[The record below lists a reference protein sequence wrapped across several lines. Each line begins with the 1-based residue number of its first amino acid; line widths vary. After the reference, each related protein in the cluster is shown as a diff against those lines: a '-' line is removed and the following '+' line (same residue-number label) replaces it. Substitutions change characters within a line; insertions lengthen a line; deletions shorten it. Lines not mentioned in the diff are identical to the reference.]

1 MQFNFSIRLKLTK
14 ALLSLSLVLTLYGFA
29 SIHVSFAQTPA
40 LTVTPTATPQS
51 PRGRMEGTFHTRP
64 PRTFDAQHYSIR
76 TRFDVPNKTVIGD
89 ETVTLKPLAANFN
102 SFTLDAANMNI
113 ESVTL
118 EGKNAPLRFTASPDK
133 LTINLDR
140 AYAPAETITI
150 RIRYRATPQR
160 GIYFVSPAPGT
171 NAARP
176 SKPAQIWTQGE
187 PEDNHYWFPCYDFP
201 DDKATSEQFI
211 TVPQNQIAISN
222 GVLLDKKTNGDGT
235 QTFHWSM
242 STLHSSYLISLI
254 VGDFARVTDA
264 YKNIAVEYYTYHN
277 TETEARRSF
286 GKTPQMMR
294 WFSEALRYEY
304 PYNKYAQTVVAGFIF
319 GGMENV
325 TATTQADTEIL
336 NRADEEPQTSADN
349 LVSHELAHQWFG
361 DLVTCK
367 DWSQAWLN
375 EGFATFME
383 ASFKEH
389 EAGHDAYLFELR
401 NDARAYMRD
410 DNARYRRPL
419 VYNRYRAPID
429 LFDATLYQKGALVL
443 HMLRGIVGDETF
455 WKALNLYLK
464 ENEYRNVETADL
476 QRAFEKV
483 SNRKLDWF
491 FDQWVTKAGYPELRV
506 RYVYDAAAKKL
517 TLNVAQTQMPDD
529 ITPAVFRLP
538 VEIEVADA
546 KSSRTEQ
553 IEITQREQ
561 SFTFSLGGEPRM
573 IRFDKD
579 SRLLK
584 TLDFPQSTKML
595 SYQLTH
601 SADAIG
607 RIEAAE
613 ALAHIAT
620 KQVSL
625 GEEKN
630 PVVEALQQAL
640 TTDSF
645 YGVRVAAADRLARLS
660 HEDHAA
666 EALVAGAADKDS
678 RVRAAVI
685 GALKDSANLKAIE
698 AVRGALNDPSPF
710 VIVAAMA
717 GALKQGDDAA
727 RIAVVEIASR
737 QNVAPRVIIT
747 AMLSLASLQRAEAL
761 PLAMK
766 AVKADQSMEVRR
778 AGLRALY
785 RIGTHDPK
793 AIERLISLLDDSERD
808 IRYAAIQILG
818 ELKATSAA
826 GALLR
831 LSKED
836 RQADVRKAAT
846 AALAQLNK
854 PSNEK
859 ASAAIDAE
867 PRSTDVP

>member
-1 MQFNFSIRLKLTK
+1 MHFNIFIRHIFTKTFLSFSLIL
-14 ALLSLSLVLTLYGFA
+14 ASCGFA
-29 SIHVSFAQTPA
+29 FSSVSFAQTPA
-40 LTVTPTATPQS
+40 PTATPQQS
-51 PRGRMEGTFHTRP
+51 HGRLEGTVHTRP
-64 PRTFDAQHYSIR
+64 PRTFDAQHYLIR

-89 ETVTLKPLAANFN
+89 ETMTLKPLAANFN

-118 EGKNAPLRFTASPDK
+118 EGKNVPLRFTMSPDK
-133 LTINLDR
+133 LTINLDH
-140 AYAPAETITI
+140 AYAPTDTITI
-150 RIRYRATPQR
+150 RIRYRAAPQR
-160 GIYFVSPAPGT
+160 GLYFVSPPPST

-222 GVLLDKKTNGDGT
+222 GALLDKKTNDDGT
-235 QTFHWSM
+235 QTFHWTM
-242 STLHSSYLISLI
+242 NKPHSSYLISLI
-254 VGDFARVTDA
+254 VGDFAKVADA

-277 TETEARRSF
+277 TETDARRSF
-286 GKTPQMMR
+286 GKTPQMMG

-325 TATTQADTEIL
+325 TATTQADNEIL
-336 NRADEEPQTSADN
+336 NRADEAPQTSADN
-349 LVSHELAHQWFG
+349 LVSHELSHQWFG

-401 NDARAYMRD
+401 NDARTYMRED
-410 DNARYRRPL
+410 TARYRRPL

-455 WKALNLYLK
+455 WRALNLYLK

-491 FDQWVTKAGYPELRV
+491 FDQWVMKAGYPELRV
-506 RYVYDAAAKKL
+506 RYVYDAAAKRL
-517 TLNVAQTQMPDD
+517 TLNVAQTQTPDD

-538 VEIEVADA
+538 VEIELATA
-546 KSSRTEQ
+546 NSSRTEK
-553 IEITQREQ
+553 IEITGREQ
-561 SFTFSLGGEPRM
+561 SFTFSMDGEPRM

-579 SRLLK
+579 SRILK
-584 TLDFPQSTKML
+584 TLDFPQSTAML

-601 SADAIG
+601 SADAVG

-613 ALAHIAT
+613 ALAHAAT
-620 KQVSL
+620 KQASL

-630 PVVEALQQAL
+630 PVIEALRQAV

-645 YGVRVAAADRLARLS
+645 YGVRVAAANTLARLS
-660 HEDHAA
+660 HEDRAA
-666 EALVAGAADKDS
+666 DALVASVHDKDS

-685 GALKDSANLKAIE
+685 GALKDSANHQAIE
-698 AVRGALNDPSPF
+698 AVRNALNDPSPF
-710 VIVAAMA
+710 VVVAAMA
-717 GALKQGDDAA
+717 GTLKQGGDAA
-727 RIAVVEIASR
+727 RIVVAEIASR
-737 QNVAPRVIIT
+737 KTVAPRVLIT

-766 AVKADQSMEVRR
+766 AVEAGQSMEVRR

-793 AIERLISLLDDSERD
+793 AVERLIALLNDAERD
-808 IRYAAIQILG
+808 IRYAAVQILG

-826 GALLR
+826 RALQR
-831 LSKED
+831 LSRED

-854 PSNEK
+854 ETNEK

-867 PRSTDVP
+867 LRSTDAP